1 MRRVGELG
9 LEGIVAK
16 RLDATY
22 RPGRRS
28 AAWIKTKLWREERL
42 AVTGVRRTGAGR
54 LEAVIVARRLPDGS
68 MRPAGAIELGLRADV
83 IARLEDSLMAVP
95 NRPRR
100 GITWLPDGVSVLA
113 SCHGLPDGPVRDAV
127 LRDVVP

>member
-68 MRPAGAIELGLRADV
+68 MRPAGA
-83 IARLEDSLMAVP
+83 S
-95 NRPRR
+95 N
-100 GITWLPDGVSVLA
+100 SA
-113 SCHGLPDGPVRDAV
+113 SEPT
-127 LRDVVP
+127 